1 MGRFEQARVA
11 IGRAQTLDPT
21 SLMINTDLGFVLYYS
36 RQYDA
41 AIKQLQMVI
50 EMNPEFPIAHFWLG
64 RAYQEKTR
72 YESAI
77 AEFRR
82 TETVLG
88 AWPVVRAATGYVQGV
103 SGRRRE
109 ALETLAE
116 LKRLTKERY
125 VTPYGVAL
133 VYAGLGET
141 DRALGWLDR
150 ALEDRSHWLVWLKL
164 DPRLD
169 TLRSDRRYGS
179 LLQGVGLR

>member
-1 MGRFEQARVA
+1 
-11 IGRAQTLDPT
+11 
-21 SLMINTDLGFVLYYS
+21 
-36 RQYDA
+36 
-41 AIKQLQMVI
+41 
-50 EMNPEFPIAHFWLG
+50 
-64 RAYQEKTR
+64 
-72 YESAI
+72 
-77 AEFRR
+77 
-82 TETVLG
+82 
-88 AWPVVRAATGYVQGV
+88 VVRAAIGYVQGV

-141 DRALGWLDR
+141 DQALRWLER

-169 TLRSDRRYGS
+169 TLRSDRRYRS